1 MEKSNYW
8 CTMKKGGVD
17 NKNIHTAV
25 YSASIFAI
33 IFVLSDII
41 KEELN
46 KYHLEDKNL
55 TIINFVIHFILIIIV
70 TWFVIFIFKTIYNLG
85 DKIYEC

>member
-46 KYHLEDKNL
+46 KYDLEDKNL

>member
-1 MEKSNYW
+1 MPKISSW
-8 CTMKKGGVD
+8 CTMKRGGVD
-17 NKNIHTAV
+17 IKNIHTAV
-25 YSASIFAI
+25 HSAAIFAI

-46 KYHLEDKNL
+46 KYDLEDKNL

-70 TWFVIFIFKTIYNLG
+70 TCFVIFIFKTIYNLG